1 MACARGS
8 GGLGNDEMFRQ
19 AFADRFASL
28 NSAFSSSPDS
38 EVDFIAASGP
48 ACQSCQVLSSPQDMH
63 RRGPGVPGARMAAG
77 NSMMQWVVFFVLL
90 VGIVAVLGYI
100 IRKLCGVKAGAE
112 KPLHGAAK
120 TMPAVGGGAGGAVEV
135 SRPEDIMPSDDALNV
150 IFMHAKWC
158 HYCKDMK
165 PDFEAMAKK
174 HAGKAKFKSVEAD
187 VLKAAKDKGNDLAS
201 KFDIKGFPMTLF
213 LRGKQLLEKV
223 VGKIDAG
230 TLETKIKTHAGK

>member
-48 ACQSCQVLSSPQDMH
+48 ACQSCQVLSRPQDMH
-63 RRGPGVPGARMAAG
+63 RRGHAGARDARMAAG

-120 TMPAVGGGAGGAVEV
+120 TMPAAVPSKCRGRTTSCRPTTRSTSSSCTQNGATTA
-135 SRPEDIMPSDDALNV
+135 R
-150 IFMHAKWC
+150 
-158 HYCKDMK
+158 
-165 PDFEAMAKK
+165 
-174 HAGKAKFKSVEAD
+174 
-187 VLKAAKDKGNDLAS
+187 
-201 KFDIKGFPMTLF
+201 T
-213 LRGKQLLEKV
+213 
-223 VGKIDAG
+223 
-230 TLETKIKTHAGK
+230 